1 MSEHALGTITSHSF
15 ILNTN
20 LIDRLILS
28 SDISHD
34 IISDITHIVFTFI
47 YLFFLHFLK
56 VLFYIGVE
64 LINNV
69 RIVAGVQQSDS
80 VIYISILFQ
89 ILFPFRLLQNIEQ
102 SSQCY
107 TVGPCC
113 LSILNM
119 IHVNPKLPNVKRKE
133 ESKKRGEKNMQQKYY
148 VSQKAYSSYCLI
160 IRQINNR
167 LIGLK

>member
-1 MSEHALGTITSHSF
+1 ML
-15 ILNTN
+15 
-20 LIDRLILS
+20 
-28 SDISHD
+28 
-34 IISDITHIVFTFI
+34 
-47 YLFFLHFLK
+47 LHFFK

-69 RIVAGVQQSDS
+69 RIVSGVPQSDS
-80 VIYISILFQ
+80 VIHTHGSILSQ
-89 ILFPFRLLQNIEQ
+89 IFSPFRLLQNTEQ
-102 SSQCY
+102 NSQCY
-107 TVGPCC
+107 TVGPCW

>member
-1 MSEHALGTITSHSF
+1 ML
-15 ILNTN
+15 
-20 LIDRLILS
+20 
-28 SDISHD
+28 
-34 IISDITHIVFTFI
+34 
-47 YLFFLHFLK
+47 LHFFK

-69 RIVAGVQQSDS
+69 RIVSGVPQSDS
-80 VIYISILFQ
+80 VIHTHGSILSQ
-89 ILFPFRLLQNIEQ
+89 IFSPFRLLQNTEQ

-113 LSILNM
+113 SSILNM

-133 ESKKRGEKNMQQKYY
+133 ESKKRRRKEHATEILY
-148 VSQKAYSSYCLI
+148 VAQKAYNSYCLI